1 MLTLHPMGI
10 DHGPHPQAWERDR
23 QGLTKQT
30 NEYAIALDTVEPLF
44 ITREALKR
52 RRRSL
57 LNLLVSPD
65 RDCPTSHG
73 GPVAT
78 HS

>member
-44 ITREALKR
+44 ITPEALKGAVEAY
-52 RRRSL
+52 S
-57 LNLLVSPD
+57 
-65 RDCPTSHG
+65 TSWYH
-73 GPVAT
+73 PIEIPQPATVAR
-78 HS
+78 